1 MSGWPPRRRRRP
13 PRSAIFPYRPFQ
25 VVPPARN
32 RRPQDAPHRAWN
44 CHLRAAQ
51 LLGLS
56 RHSQDVQLPNRAHPV
71 PADLSQVGHHP
82 VAHDPVGH
90 SLGDPYL
97 DDLHRVVHLPD
108 VQRRAALAP
117 VVLVSRS
124 VALAADAAAVAEVE
138 GAAVEAVALAEAV
151 VSAAA

>member
-1 MSGWPPRRRRRP
+1 VTGWPPRRRRWP
-13 PRSAIFPYRPFQ
+13 PRSVIFPDRPFQ
-25 VVPPARN
+25 VVPLARN
-32 RRPQDAPHRAWN
+32 RRPQDALHRAWN
-44 CHLRAAQ
+44 CHLQAAR

-56 RHSQDVQLPNRAHPV
+56 RHSQDGPLPNRAHPV
-71 PADLSQVGHHP
+71 PADLPQGVHH
-82 VAHDPVGH
+82 PVGH
-90 SLGDPYL
+90 SLDDPYPA
-97 DDLHRVVHLPD
+97 DPHRVDHLPD

-138 GAAVEAVALAEAV
+138 GAAVEAVALAGAV